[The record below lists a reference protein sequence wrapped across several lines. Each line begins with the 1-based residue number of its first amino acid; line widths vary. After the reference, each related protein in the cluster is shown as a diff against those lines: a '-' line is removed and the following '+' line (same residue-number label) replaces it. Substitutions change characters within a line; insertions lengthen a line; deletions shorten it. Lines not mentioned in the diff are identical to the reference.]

1 MKSSADKTILTWC
14 SKKIIQMLESPWI
27 CIFAG
32 ILLQIPPL
40 QLLPKLQKV
49 RNNLWTYRTCKHNH
63 KRRSQILQVQKW
75 QCFFSLV
82 CVYDRPIYAHWIQEK
97 MWILKDLYLCP
108 QALTE
113 ESNSQRPI
121 YIRVRSNGSGEFAKT
136 SYLCLPGP
144 TGEENSLSFDC
155 QTKNLKDFRNIE
167 FFFVEFGEEECRGN
181 CRTFYLKLQNL
192 ILRLNG
198 TRIIS
203 TQQFFFQSAATISWN
218 IPKFQ
223 IILRLWEWWWWWWWM
238 DVESIET
245 LTWLMASISA
255 INLSSSVLLY
265 SAMAIDFALSA
276 LSFWSSDSSCF
287 VILLDMHSSSL
298 NRGLLMAAMELLP
311 TVYCKTRKKRK
322 RKP

>member
-1 MKSSADKTILTWC
+1 M
-14 SKKIIQMLESPWI
+14 
-27 CIFAG
+27 
-32 ILLQIPPL
+32 
-40 QLLPKLQKV
+40 
-49 RNNLWTYRTCKHNH
+49 
-63 KRRSQILQVQKW
+63 
-75 QCFFSLV
+75 
-82 CVYDRPIYAHWIQEK
+82 
-97 MWILKDLYLCP
+97 
-108 QALTE
+108 
-113 ESNSQRPI
+113 QR
-121 YIRVRSNGSGEFAKT
+121 
-136 SYLCLPGP
+136 
-144 TGEENSLSFDC
+144 
-155 QTKNLKDFRNIE
+155 
-167 FFFVEFGEEECRGN
+167 
-181 CRTFYLKLQNL
+181 KLQNFL
-192 ILRLNG
+192 SKTAKPNPE
-198 TRIIS
+198 TKWHQDHQY
-203 TQQFFFQSAATISWN
+203 QQFFFQSAATISWN

-223 IILRLWEWWWWWWWM
+223 IILRLWKWWWWWWWM